1 MRVPLMHTQL
11 EYILYSD
18 ISVHGYCAH
27 VEEYML
33 QLIWSSHI
41 IKLQIN
47 ILEYIRFTVDLSHF

>member
-1 MRVPLMHTQL
+1 MHTQL

-27 VEEYML
+27 VKEYIL

-47 ILEYIRFTVDLSHF
+47 IVEYIRFTVDMSHF